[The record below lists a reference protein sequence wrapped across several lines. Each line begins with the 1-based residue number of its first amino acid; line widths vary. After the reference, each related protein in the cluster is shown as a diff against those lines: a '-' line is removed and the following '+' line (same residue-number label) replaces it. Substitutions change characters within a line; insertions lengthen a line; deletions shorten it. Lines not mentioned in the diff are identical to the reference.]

1 MKKFVACLL
10 VITTFSAIAY
20 AKDEGGSKSPDQYM
34 ADLSSDKDE
43 KVVVEAVQWAG
54 DKKKKETVDKLI
66 VLLGDER
73 SNVRLH
79 AVIAL
84 GNIGDEKAVEAVNNS
99 LLSDENAEVRYA
111 AMLASFR
118 IGSTKSID
126 TWKQARE
133 KETDPYIQDFLKKV
147 EEKALKKKK

>member
-10 VITTFSAIAY
+10 VITAFSTLAY
-20 AKDEGGSKSPDQYM
+20 AKDKEKSKSADEYM
-34 ADLSSDKDE
+34 ADLSSDKEE
-43 KVVVEAVQWAG
+43 KAVVEAEQWAG
-54 DKKKKETVDKLI
+54 DKKKKEAVDKLI
-66 VLLGDER
+66 VLLDDER
-73 SNVRLH
+73 TNVRFH

-99 LLSDENAEVRYA
+99 LLGDESAEVRYA

-118 IGSTKSID
+118 IGSPKSID
-126 TWKQARE
+126 AWKQARE
-133 KETDPYIQDFLKKV
+133 RETDPYMQDFLKKV